1 VVLLAC
7 SCKVSRDRH
16 FEAYLKKNV
25 ILVTRIRQVFPYHSP
40 SSMELFVSSSSPAS
54 PYNRSSAWLW
64 SVFVGVVGIAFALL
78 AGMYHRNAEV
88 EEHQAEFERKSAFV
102 YNSIR
107 QQVEAGGQLTRS
119 VQAAFMVSGTI
130 TQAELDRM
138 YASLK
143 PRGVLPGLKA
153 MTYAR
158 KIPGRSGQPD
168 RYLTEFVAPREG
180 NENVVGLF
188 VEIPG
193 NLETIHR
200 SEQLHTPVM
209 SPVFR
214 FRKEAEP
221 FSAALADG
229 VMIRVPI
236 YEKNDTESRNSV
248 GSVGVSFH
256 LKALIDEALLRA
268 EDPDIIVQLVDATV
282 SEGPVIYQSGA
293 PGLGMQ
299 RVEKMNFGARSWE
312 IVLSQA
318 HAAAAISIWPYVTV
332 GGGII
337 TAFLFAALIFS
348 ILSTRARAEALALDM
363 GRKYKS
369 SEERFRLLNEHLPGL
384 VVLADEQG
392 RLLYANRVSH
402 MRLNIPEEG
411 GDLASLFSLSH
422 ADLQKLRRD
431 DHRIR
436 LLDRNGHH
444 FWISL
449 CVSSLLLD
457 GKTHLL
463 GLGSDI
469 TDIMELSEQL
479 EFQAKQLEFQ
489 ATHDTLT
496 GLPNRRSFED
506 SLEKAIVDF
515 HEGSNPPV
523 LLYIDLD
530 QFKIVND
537 TAGHM
542 AGDHL
547 LMKASDGL
555 RQLLMGDVVFA
566 RLGGDEFGVLMPFST
581 RDKGCELAEDIRRFF
596 DSFLFEW
603 EEVGHR
609 VSCSIGINV
618 FDQGQTRTDFLARA
632 DTACYLAKEKGR
644 NRWHVFES
652 AGDSESA
659 LRQMEMGWVARIRS
673 AIEED
678 RLSLYY
684 QDLVPLGKH
693 DDHGAHFELLVRMH
707 DADGNVVAASEF
719 IPAAE
724 RYGLMDQV
732 DRWVL
737 EKALM
742 NFDHLHPL
750 GMIETC
756 AINLSAQTISD
767 PAFEEFLVQTLERS
781 QVLPQ
786 RICLEITETSAIKN
800 MDILASFIP
809 SLRSRGCRIALDDFG
824 AGMSSFG
831 YLKNLQADIV
841 KIDGSFVRDVDHDA
855 KSQAI
860 VHAVISIAHEMG
872 MEVVAEWI
880 TSQAVLDKVAGLG
893 VDYGQGYF
901 LGQPQPCP
909 IPAKKKS

>member
-1 VVLLAC
+1 MRYHGF
-7 SCKVSRDRH
+7 SCPPESHVS
-16 FEAYLKKNV
+16 
-25 ILVTRIRQVFPYHSP
+25 PP
-40 SSMELFVSSSSPAS
+40 SS

-64 SVFVGVVGIAFALL
+64 SIVAGMVGIFFALM
-78 AGMYHRNAEV
+78 AGLYHRNAEI
-88 EEHQAEFERKSAFV
+88 EDHQAEFERKSAFV

-130 TQAELDRM
+130 TQSELDRM
-138 YASLK
+138 YAALN

-158 KIPGRSGQPD
+158 KVPGRGGEPV
-168 RYLTEFVAPREG
+168 RYVTEFVAPLEG
-180 NENVVGLF
+180 NENVVGLH
-188 VEIPG
+188 VQIPS
-193 NLETIHR
+193 NLETIRR
-200 SEQLHTPVM
+200 SEQLHIPVM

-214 FRKEAEP
+214 FRHESVPENSP
-221 FSAALADG
+221 FIDG

-236 YEKNDTESRNSV
+236 YEKSDTEGRNSI
-248 GSVGVSFH
+248 GTVGVSFH
-256 LKALIDEALLRA
+256 LKSLIDEAMARA
-268 EDPDIIVQLVDATV
+268 EDPDITVQLVDATL
-282 SEGPVIYQSGA
+282 EDRTVIYQSGP
-293 PGLGMQ
+293 PGMGMQ
-299 RVEKMNFGARSWE
+299 RIERMEFGARNWE
-312 IVLSQA
+312 IILSQTK
-318 HAAAAISIWPYVTV
+318 AAAAISIWPYVTV
-332 GGGII
+332 AGGII
-337 TAFLFAALIFS
+337 TSFLFSVLVFILIN
-348 ILSTRARAEALALDM
+348 TRARAEAIAVEM
-363 GRKYKS
+363 SGKYKS

-392 RLLYANRVSH
+392 NLLYANRACHS
-402 MRLNIPEEG
+402 RLEMPEEG
-411 GDLASLFSLSH
+411 GTMAALFCLSME
-422 ADLQKLRRD
+422 DLQGSHRD
-431 DHRIR
+431 DRR
-436 LLDRNGHH
+436 LRLMDRTGHP

-449 CVSSLLLD
+449 SVSSLMLD
-457 GKTHLL
+457 GKLHLL
-463 GLGSDI
+463 GLGSDV

-496 GLPNRRSFED
+496 GLPNRRAFED
-506 SLEKAIVDF
+506 GLEDAMEAYI
-515 HEGSNPPV
+515 EGDKRPV

-542 AGDHL
+542 AGDSL
-547 LMKASDGL
+547 LVNASDGL
-555 RQLLMGDVVFA
+555 RSLLGSDVLLA
-566 RLGGDEFGVLMPFST
+566 RLGGDEFGILLLNGT
-581 RDKGCELAEDIRRFF
+581 RDEGCELAEEIRRFF
-596 DSFLFEW
+596 DRFLFVW
-603 EEVGHR
+603 ENIAHR

-618 FDQGQTRTDFLARA
+618 FEKGQSRTDFLARA

-652 AGDSESA
+652 GGDSESA
-659 LRQMEMGWVARIRS
+659 ARQMEMGWVARIRS

-684 QDLVPLGKH
+684 QDLVPLGKNLAK
-693 DDHGAHFELLVRMH
+693 GAHFELLVRME
-707 DADGNVVAASEF
+707 DADGNMVAASEF

-742 NFDHLHPL
+742 NFDHLHPS
-750 GMIETC
+750 GNIETC

-767 PAFEEFLVQTLERS
+767 PAFEEFLVHTLEKS
-781 QVLPQ
+781 QVMPHK
-786 RICLEITETSAIKN
+786 ICLEITETSAIKN

-831 YLKNLQADIV
+831 YLKSLQADIV

-860 VHAVISIAHEMG
+860 VHAVIAIAHEMG

-880 TSQAVLDKVAGLG
+880 TSQQVLDKVAGMG
-893 VDYGQGYF
+893 VDYGQGFF

-909 IPAKKKS
+909 MVQD